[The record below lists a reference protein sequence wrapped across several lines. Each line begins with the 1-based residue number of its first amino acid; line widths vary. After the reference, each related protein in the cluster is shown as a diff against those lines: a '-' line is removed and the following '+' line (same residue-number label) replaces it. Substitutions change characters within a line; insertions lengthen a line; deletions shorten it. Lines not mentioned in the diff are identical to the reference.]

1 MIDLINAIKNKDV
14 ADRFPDTV
22 ASYNRHSDNLLVVD
36 GVPMLG
42 RRVII
47 PSSCRKRVLDSLHSA
62 HQGQARMINRA
73 KHAVYWPGIVDDIER
88 TRKSCSICDRNA
100 PSQTQMPPLP
110 LASPDFPFQMIA
122 MDYLENKGKSWLVI
136 ADRFSG
142 WLSLHYFPRE
152 ASSSDLITS
161 LKNYFCTSG
170 IPEEISSDEG
180 PQFKSH
186 QLKQFLQ
193 TWGVKN
199 HRISSAYHPHSNL
212 RAETAVKSCKRLLMD
227 NTKSDGSPDWDKVI
241 RALMQHRNTP
251 DTEYGLSPS
260 QLVFGR
266 PIRDFLP
273 IKPGQYSPAEVWVD
287 GRETRELALRTRFIK
302 ASERWSANTRDLK
315 PLQPGIR
322 VMLQNQ
328 HGAGKIAKK
337 WDRTG
342 LVLENLGYNKYRIK
356 VDGSGHV
363 TDRNRQY
370 LRQFTAV
377 TNSQPGP
384 RPETSYTRNPVEEPE
399 YRPVIQTEPEY
410 RPFVQPEPVVQEPQ
424 PVQIA
429 PDLCSRNR

>member
-142 WLSLHYFPRE
+142 WLSLHHFPKE

-170 IPEEISSDEG
+170 IPEEISSDDG
-180 PQFKSH
+180 PQF
-186 QLKQFLQ
+186 
-193 TWGVKN
+193 
-199 HRISSAYHPHSNL
+199 RSN
-212 RAETAVKSCKRLLMD
+212 
-227 NTKSDGSPDWDKVI
+227 N
-241 RALMQHRNTP
+241 
-251 DTEYGLSPS
+251 
-260 QLVFGR
+260 
-266 PIRDFLP
+266 
-273 IKPGQYSPAEVWVD
+273 
-287 GRETRELALRTRFIK
+287 
-302 ASERWSANTRDLK
+302 
-315 PLQPGIR
+315 
-322 VMLQNQ
+322 
-328 HGAGKIAKK
+328 
-337 WDRTG
+337 
-342 LVLENLGYNKYRIK
+342 
-356 VDGSGHV
+356 
-363 TDRNRQY
+363 
-370 LRQFTAV
+370 
-377 TNSQPGP
+377 
-384 RPETSYTRNPVEEPE
+384 
-399 YRPVIQTEPEY
+399 
-410 RPFVQPEPVVQEPQ
+410 
-424 PVQIA
+424 
-429 PDLCSRNR
+429 